1 MSVQN
6 ENRLQFVTKTAVK
19 TQTKTR
25 LIIGGSMLA
34 VALLFG
40 ISVFMFGNFG
50 NNTESLAAANQ
61 KNGSKNS
68 IAPEGPSRIKVSVR
82 ENQISLSWT
91 NIIAK
96 KKTEETLTTGIL
108 ILRRQGLI
116 CEDQPLDASFSAE
129 AKTSYNGWDIVYY
142 GSLISNFKDEKALSG
157 TFTYLIYERN
167 NEVNFSDAKDA
178 ARIFVLNGNNIS
190 ENLNANVKLDGL
202 YIPENST
209 LTIEEEA
216 TLAFDRTSSVDVS
229 GKIVLKGE
237 LKNETT
243 FLTFKNGSQFIYARN
258 ENAKYGI
265 PKATW
270 ESGANCIITGVFHNL
285 PDNLSQSFGNFV
297 WDCPNQNVDLTIPAE
312 FTVNGSLEIKS
323 TGSSDKSIAFS
334 GTSTLNGDAVVY
346 DNAKIET
353 KNKSNIIFNGKAQQ
367 SIRGQ
372 WNLQNVTFNNPVG
385 FSIDGNV
392 SVNKTI
398 ELVNGKINFLNN
410 ASLKIGDEVTIN
422 RTNGSLSGEP
432 VFAGTYN
439 LNYFAPCITGEE
451 LSTSNIALANLKI
464 NCDGNV
470 VLSKTVFVNNSLEF
484 LKGKIVTGNYN
495 VNLKNNAE
503 KSLKGY
509 SSAGYV
515 VGNLRRA
522 VDGKGV
528 YDFPVGTSGNYELL
542 NIKLSKTE
550 GFTNILAH
558 FTKENP
564 DEQPM
569 AEIRLNG
576 SLVSSTLDYGYW
588 TLTPNG
594 EITSGNYAV
603 TLNAKGQSNHAKSER
618 CYCIL
623 NRQNN
628 SSPWNLNGIHSMK
641 TQHVSQGTVTA
652 ARTRVTSMGDFTIGF
667 SDAALLLYQSSFSA
681 TLIDKKFTDLTWR
694 TSVEVK
700 YSSLIAER
708 SSNANDFVSLGELIP
723 EETNTSSIEYNL
735 RDSNPIPG
743 KSFYRIKQIDADGKI
758 SYSNISF
765 VNNESGTQAS
775 LNTEK

>member
-1 MSVQN
+1 MSGQN
-6 ENRLQFVTKTAVK
+6 ENRLQFVTKTAIK
-19 TQTKTR
+19 THTKTR

-50 NNTESLAAANQ
+50 NNTESLAAENQ
-61 KNGSKNS
+61 KKGQQNA
-68 IAPEGPSRIKVSVR
+68 IAPEDPTSIKVSVHD
-82 ENQISLSWT
+82 NKISLSWT

-96 KKTEETLTTGIL
+96 KKTNETQTNGIL
-108 ILRRQGLI
+108 ILRKQGLI
-116 CEDQPLDASFSAE
+116 CEDQSLDASFSAE
-129 AKTSYNGWDIVYY
+129 TRTSYNGWDIVYN
-142 GSLISNFKDEKALSG
+142 GNLISNFRDENSLSG

-167 NEVNFSDAKDA
+167 NEVNFSGSKDA

-190 ENLNANVKLDGL
+190 ENLTANVKLDGL
-202 YIPENST
+202 YIPENSA
-209 LTIEEEA
+209 LTIEKDA
-216 TLAFDRTSSVDVS
+216 TLSFESTASIDIS
-229 GKIVLKGE
+229 GRLVVKGE
-237 LKNETT
+237 LKNEAT
-243 FLTFKNGSQFIYARN
+243 FLTFKNGAQFIFDRN
-258 ENAKYGI
+258 EGGKSGI
-265 PKATW
+265 PNATW
-270 ESGANCIITGVFHNL
+270 ESGSTCIITGVLNKL
-285 PDNLSQSFGNFV
+285 PDHLSQSFGNFV
-297 WDCPNQNVDLTIPAE
+297 WDCPNQNVDLTIPAQ

-323 TGSSDKSIAFS
+323 TGSSNKSIAFA
-334 GTSTLNGDAVVY
+334 GTSTLSGDADVY

-353 KNKSNIIFNGKAQQ
+353 KNKSNVIFNGKAQQ

-392 SVNKTI
+392 LVNKTI

-410 ASLKIGDEVTIN
+410 ASIKIGDDVTIN
-422 RTNGSLSGEP
+422 RTNGSLSNEP
-432 VFAGTYN
+432 IFAGTYN

-464 NCDGNV
+464 NCEGNV
-470 VLSKTVFVNNSLEF
+470 TLSKTVFVNNSLEF
-484 LKGKIVTGNYN
+484 VKGKIVTGNYN
-495 VNLKNNAE
+495 VNLKNNTE

-509 SSAGYV
+509 SSVGYV
-515 VGNLRRA
+515 VGNLRRE

-564 DEQPM
+564 DEQPI
-569 AEIRLNG
+569 AEVRLNG
-576 SLVSSTLDYGYW
+576 SLVNNSLDYGYW

-628 SSPWNLNGIHSMK
+628 SSPWNFNGIHSMK
-641 TQHVSQGTVTA
+641 TQHVSHGTVTA
-652 ARTRVTSMGDFTIGF
+652 ARTRVTSMGDFAIGF

-681 TLIDKKFTDLTWR
+681 TLIDKKFTNLTLR
-694 TSVEVK
+694 TSVEVN
-700 YSSLIAER
+700 YTSLIAER
-708 SSNANDFVSLGELIP
+708 SSNANDFVSIGELTP
-723 EETNTSSIEYNL
+723 ETTNTSSIEYNL
-735 RDSNPIPG
+735 RDANPIPG